1 MTMNFS
7 IPRTPSPRLTRSFP
21 VPLSLLAL
29 ALLAFTAL
37 FSYGYSLRTAI
48 SFAVEREDIMEE
60 IAKARASITAL
71 DSKYVSL
78 TNGLSITHAK
88 SLGFH
93 EVVEPIYI
101 SINPGPENVGLR
113 AR

>member
-1 MTMNFS
+1 M
-7 IPRTPSPRLTRSFP
+7 
-21 VPLSLLAL
+21 LAL
-29 ALLAFTAL
+29 GLLVISAL

-48 SFAVEREDIMEE
+48 SFAVEREDIIEE
-60 IAKARASITAL
+60 IAKTRASITSL

-78 TNGLSITHAK
+78 TNGLSIAHAK

-93 EVVEPIYI
+93 EVTEPIYI
-101 SINPGPENVGLR
+101 SINPGPETVGLR